1 MVLSEALGL
10 WLSSIVR
17 EGIGFALETRVFKHG
32 PDFTGCYSPS
42 NRASQESNGHRL
54 EMIPRDRKTSQPE
67 ALKLLVV
74 SNN

>member
-42 NRASQESNGHRL
+42 NRASPL
-54 EMIPRDRKTSQPE
+54 IAAP
-67 ALKLLVV
+67 LKISLR
-74 SNN
+74 S